1 MKLALKNLTGKVV
14 TKNVSKYIINWDAT
28 CKSKFQFE
36 VKQFFKS
43 FWFYQI
49 CFEEFP
55 VYGSLMKVDLLNA
68 TKKIA
73 VEANGVQHG
82 EFVEHFHG
90 HPANY
95 LQSIR
100 RDWKK
105 TEWLESNGF
114 SLIEIEPK
122 DLKRLTPKYIENKF
136 DIKID

>member
-1 MKLALKNLTGKVV
+1 MRLSLKNLTGKVV
-14 TKNVSKYIINWDAT
+14 SKNVSKYIIDWDET
-28 CKSKFQFE
+28 SRSKFQFQ

-43 FWFYQI
+43 HWLHHI

-73 VEANGVQHG
+73 VEANGIQHG
-82 EFVEHFHG
+82 KFVEHFHT

-95 LQSIR
+95 LKSIR

-114 SLIEIEPK
+114 DLIEIEPS
-122 DLKRLTPKYIENKF
+122 DLNQLSPEFIEEEF
-136 DIKID
+136 GIKIY

>member
-1 MKLALKNLTGKVV
+1 MRLSLKNLTGRTVSR
-14 TKNVSKYIINWDAT
+14 NVSKYVINWDKP
-28 CKSKFQFE
+28 CKSKFQFD
-36 VKQFFKS
+36 VKQFFKL
-43 FWFYQI
+43 FWQHQI

-55 VYGSLMKVDLLNA
+55 VYGSLMRVDLLNA

-73 VEANGVQHG
+73 VEVNGVQHG

-122 DLKRLTPKYIENKF
+122 DLKKLTPNYIKRIF